1 MSKAEKLRA
10 KRSGEEPETALQIA
24 EREAK
29 AIRAKA
35 KTLREQ
41 RLENLGLEDLSR
53 QAMEAAQA
61 KIDAETGV
69 KVVRK
74 ARTVTP
80 ANHPHMELV
89 IAEIENPLYSRQHDG
104 ANANPRK
111 ITALVNVRESSI
123 EYLYSRNMID
133 MAQKMAGGKF
143 RMYWESAGGKG
154 ASAIDYGREHV
165 DGGSAIDPIPDMR
178 ADAGHQ
184 LKECQRILGVR
195 GFSIMEMVAGQGVM
209 IADLAKARNER
220 DAYMF
225 MLKDGLDLLA
235 TLWGYK
241 VQAPSARR

>member
-1 MSKAEKLRA
+1 MTAHDILMLALMLLGAHWLADYPLQGQFLSDAKVKGPLRFYHLVA
-10 KRSGEEPETALQIA
+10 HAGIH
-24 EREAK
+24 
-29 AIRAKA
+29 
-35 KTLREQ
+35 
-41 RLENLGLEDLSR
+41 G
-53 QAMEAAQA
+53 AAVSLV
-61 KIDAETGV
+61 TG
-69 KVVRK
+69 
-74 ARTVTP
+74 
-80 ANHPHMELV
+80 
-89 IAEIENPLYSRQHDG
+89 
-104 ANANPRK
+104 
-111 ITALVNVRESSI
+111 NVWESSI

-178 ADAGHQ
+178 ADAGYQ
-184 LKECQRILGVR
+184 LKECQRILGIR

-235 TLWGYK
+235 KLWGYK
-241 VQAPSARR
+241 VQAPPARR